1 MSPPLA
7 VVVATYNR
15 LAHLRRCLDS
25 IAAHSTGPHEVIV
38 VDAGST
44 DGTREY
50 LAERGDVRVIAQA
63 GLLGLPR
70 AYNEAWREL
79 ECEYTCWLSDDLE
92 LVAGGLDLAVSVLD
106 SHPEVGMVGLKMR
119 DAGVGAKPYGG
130 AISRYGILNC
140 NHGVI
145 RLGLLRDVGYFHEGY
160 RAYMVDPDLTAAV
173 LSAGATVVMTKP
185 VVLLHDRTDPLRR
198 EERELL
204 TDGTVEDPARALYA
218 TRYRYLDRPRPVADR
233 LLGGVVRVV
242 LRGLLAGAPA
252 KGARFGLNRRDQY
265 VLGTAR
271 FVSPLDAIRSARGPV
286 HLAQRAPTSLLLDEA
301 NPYRELA
308 VARRRSSPP
317 ATHRAR

>member
-1 MSPPLA
+1 MSPPLT

-25 IAAHSTGPHEVIV
+25 IAAHTTGPHELIV
-38 VDAGST
+38 VDGGSS

-50 LAERGDVRVIAQA
+50 LEERGDVRLIVQA

-79 ECEYTCWLSDDLE
+79 ECKYTCWLSDDVE
-92 LVAGGLDLAVSVLD
+92 LVADGLGRAVSVLE

-119 DAGVGAKPYGG
+119 DAGAGAKPYGG

-145 RLGLLRDVGYFHEGY
+145 RLDLLRAVGYFHEGY

-185 VVLLHDRTDPLRR
+185 VVLLHDRTDPVRR
-198 EERELL
+198 EERESL
-204 TDGTVEDPARALYA
+204 TDETVEDPAKALYA
-218 TRYRYLDRPRPVADR
+218 ARYRYLDRPSPLGDR
-233 LLGGVVRVV
+233 LLRGLARVV
-242 LRGLLAGAPA
+242 LRALLAEVPPNGT
-252 KGARFGLNRRDQY
+252 RFGLNRRDQY
-265 VLGTAR
+265 VLGSAR
-271 FVSPLDAIRSARGPV
+271 FLSPLDPIRWARRPV
-286 HLAQRAPTSLLLDEA
+286 HLAQRIPAKLLPA
-301 NPYRELA
+301 GGNPYRELA
-308 VARRRSSPP
+308 AR
-317 ATHRAR
+317 